1 MSFRLIGK
9 GIQASMT
16 NIEQPLGIEGLRR
29 CIGKAFQAMND
40 LDIKR
45 SPWRVDPLVRLY
57 ALILPS
63 ASLGLDVLGYHVY
76 EFPTQSLTE
85 AIHRVARSYIVNWLL
100 ILLPMVLTIAAAA
113 VHGPPAGIRRY
124 LTLAAAVIFSAACC
138 AIFATAY
145 TQGHLPDVA
154 DWSVLLQSWQD
165 SMRTGSLLTIAYEL
179 HRSGLASAAAFQQE
193 DIARAALDTERDR
206 ATLQALR
213 AQIEP
218 HFLFN
223 TLANL
228 RRLYQIDHPAGASM
242 LENLL
247 RYLEMALPQL
257 RRDESTL
264 AEESQLIAAYL
275 GIHRIRM
282 GQRLRFEIAIPDALC
297 ALSVPT
303 MMLLTLVENAIKHGL
318 DPLSEGGCVRVSAEA
333 IAAGLVLRVTDNGRG
348 IAAGTGSGSGT
359 GLANIR
365 ARLSA
370 QYGAN
375 ASLSL
380 GLNQPRGVTATL
392 LLPATQS
399 AAAA

>member
-1 MSFRLIGK
+1 
-9 GIQASMT
+9 
-16 NIEQPLGIEGLRR
+16 
-29 CIGKAFQAMND
+29 MND
-40 LDIKR
+40 LDFNR
-45 SPWRVDPLVRLY
+45 RPWRIDPLVRLY

-63 ASLGLDVLGYHVY
+63 VILGLDALGYHAY
-76 EFPTQSLTE
+76 EFPSQTLAES
-85 AIHRVARSYIVNWLL
+85 IYSVARSYIVHWLL
-100 ILLPMVLTIAAAA
+100 VLLPMVLTITTAA
-113 VHGPPAGIRRY
+113 VHAPPTGIRRC
-124 LTLAAAVIFSAACC
+124 LILAAAVMLSAAFSA
-138 AIFATAY
+138 IFVTAY
-145 TQGHLPDVA
+145 MQGHVPAAA
-154 DWSVLLQSWQD
+154 DWSDLLQSWQD

-206 ATLQALR
+206 ANLQVLR

-228 RRLYQIDHPAGASM
+228 RRLYQVDHRAGARM

-264 AEESQLIAAYL
+264 AEESRLIAAYL
-275 GIHRIRM
+275 GIHHIRM
-282 GQRLRFEIAIPDALC
+282 GQRLRFEIVIPDALC
-297 ALSVPT
+297 TLSVPT
-303 MMLLTLVENAIKHGL
+303 MMLLTLVENAVKHGL

-333 IAAGLVLRVTDNGRG
+333 IAAGLMLRVTDNGRG
-348 IAAGTGSGSGT
+348 IATGIGSGSGT

-375 ASLSL
+375 ASLTL
-380 GLNQPRGVTATL
+380 GFNQPRGVTATL
-392 LLPATQS
+392 LLPATPS
-399 AAAA
+399 AAVA